1 MCISTEV
8 THYYLL
14 FQIVEM
20 PIKATKETNK
30 YFLEG
35 ILVLNN
41 ILHALPP
48 KKQKKYLRKK
58 ILIRIVLC
66 LNHNLPIQFHF
77 RSIPKWGS

>member
-8 THYYLL
+8 THYYVL
-14 FQIVEM
+14 FQIVEI

-41 ILHALPP
+41 ILHALPL
-48 KKQKKYLRKK
+48 KKQKKIFKK
-58 ILIRIVLC
+58 KNI
-66 LNHNLPIQFHF
+66 N
-77 RSIPKWGS
+77 